1 MQEIYIEDT
10 GSGYPLVLIHGFLG
24 SSEMWEPQINYLSKY
39 FRVITPNLPGFG
51 KSKTIKSVDSI
62 YLMANSVI
70 EHLNK
75 KKIEKFYLLGHSM
88 GGMIAQEITTQ
99 LGNRITKLICYGT
112 GPIGNIPGRF
122 ETMEET
128 RKNLKKNGLK
138 NTAYR
143 IAKTWFIEEE
153 KSKYFY
159 LCEEAGKSTTIE
171 AVDKALIAMK
181 TWNGLENLKNI
192 KNPTLIIWGNKD
204 KAYNFNQVETL
215 NKNIINSKLIVI
227 EGCSHNAHLEKPTIF
242 NKFVIDFLEK

>member
-112 GPIGNIPGRF
+112 GPIGDIPGRF
-122 ETMEET
+122 ETMDESRE
-128 RKNLKKNGLK
+128 KLKKNGLEI
-138 NTAYR
+138 TAYR
-143 IAKTWFIEEE
+143 IAKTWFVEED

-159 LCEEAGKSTTIE
+159 LCDNAGKATSVE
-171 AVDKALIAMK
+171 AVDNALIAMK
-181 TWNGLENLKNI
+181 NWNGIENLQNI
-192 KNPTLIIWGNKD
+192 KSKTLIIWGD
-204 KAYNFNQVETL
+204 QDRAYNFSQVDTL
-215 NKNIINSKLIVI
+215 NKNIPNCDIVI
-227 EGCSHNAHLEKPTIF
+227 FKDCSHNVHLEKPDKF
-242 NKFVIDFLEK
+242 NEIVKNFLES